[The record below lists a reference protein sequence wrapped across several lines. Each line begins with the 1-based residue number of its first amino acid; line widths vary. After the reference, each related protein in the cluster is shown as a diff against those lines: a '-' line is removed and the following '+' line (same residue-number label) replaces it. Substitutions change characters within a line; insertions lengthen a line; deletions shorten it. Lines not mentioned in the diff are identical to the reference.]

1 MKYRT
6 CFMAAASSLFCAALL
21 AQGLN
26 PATAPNPASPVV
38 PVAPLVP
45 APVPVPALVSPVVP
59 EGSVSPVAPVPVSPP
74 PVSAPLAPLAPLPPV
89 SAPPSGPL
97 SRAEAAMTTWLA
109 AVDAGDY
116 AGSWHQAASLLQTAV
131 SQPTWESALQAGR
144 QPLGRMKSR
153 LLKSATYSHT
163 LVGAPDGEYV
173 LIQYESGFEFK
184 PQAIETLTVMK
195 DKDSIWRVAGYFI
208 K

>member
-6 CFMAAASSLFCAALL
+6 CFMAAASSIFCAALL

-26 PATAPNPASPVV
+26 PDTAPNPASPVV

-74 PVSAPLAPLAPLPPV
+74 PVSAPLAPLAPV